1 MRCPRPKTPDLWKP
15 RRSKP
20 TSMVSSKMM
29 SVIKVVIK
37 PSLVLRILT
46 VHLGYAGARAERI

>member
-1 MRCPRPKTPDLWKP
+1 
-15 RRSKP
+15 
-20 TSMVSSKMM
+20 MVSSKMM